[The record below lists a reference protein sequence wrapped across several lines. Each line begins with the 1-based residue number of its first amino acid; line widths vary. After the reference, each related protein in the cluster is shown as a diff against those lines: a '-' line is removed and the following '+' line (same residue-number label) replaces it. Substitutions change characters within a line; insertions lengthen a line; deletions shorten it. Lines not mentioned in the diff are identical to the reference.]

1 MLRLVVQ
8 DLQPRIYD
16 HQRGCEM
23 TTFVLVHGASHGS
36 WCWDKVVPLLESQ
49 GHDVIAVDL
58 PGNTYGEFDV
68 PPSQVTLSSYAD
80 YVCKVLDELDE
91 PVVLVGHSL
100 GGLTITQA
108 AEHHPDKIRSLVYLT
123 ALLFRDGTAMMPVAA
138 RDPESI
144 RAGLQRDAWALSE
157 DLATVIF
164 HEESLTSR
172 FYNDCSDDD
181 IEWVKPMLVPQ
192 PTGPLIDPI
201 HTTSENFGR
210 VPKVYIEC
218 EIDGALPLD
227 YQREMQANVPCDR
240 TITMGT
246 GHSPFLSAPAELV
259 ANLVSI

>member
-164 HEESLTSR
+164 HEESLKSR

-201 HTTSENFGR
+201 QTTAENFGR

>member
-1 MLRLVVQ
+1 
-8 DLQPRIYD
+8 
-16 HQRGCEM
+16 M

-36 WCWDKVVPLLESQ
+36 WCWDKVVPLLEAE
-49 GHDVIAVDL
+49 GHDAVTVDL

-68 PPSQVTLSSYAD
+68 PLGLVTLSSYTD
-80 YVCKVLDELDE
+80 HVCKVLDQLDE

-108 AEHHPDKIRSLVYLT
+108 AESRPDKIRSLVYLT
-123 ALLFRDGTAMMPVAA
+123 ALLFGNGVAMRPVAG

-144 RAGLQRDAWALSE
+144 KAGLERDSWIVSD
-157 DLATVIF
+157 DLASITF
-164 HEESLTSR
+164 LESSLRSR

-181 IEWVKPMLVPQ
+181 FTWVKPMLVPQ
-192 PTGPLIDPI
+192 PSGPLMDPI
-201 HTTSENFGR
+201 QTTLENYGR

-218 EIDGALPLD
+218 ERDGALPLA

-259 ANLVSI
+259 GHLISI

>member
-1 MLRLVVQ
+1 
-8 DLQPRIYD
+8 
-16 HQRGCEM
+16 M

-164 HEESLTSR
+164 HEESLKSR

-201 HTTSENFGR
+201 QTTSENFGR